1 MAQNHIYCLS
11 QFLGAWGPG
20 TALLGPLTWALS
32 QGCQQG
38 QRYPKTRQGWT
49 RAPSHIGRKDSAPR
63 GWFVSGPPFLKSY
76 WLVALVS
83 CSLAPARGRFTT
95 RSLASSEQVRDEAT
109 GHQQEKIGGRQS
121 HGLRSLSWEVT
132 SEQSPLQVLVMGA
145 GHWVPHP
152 RGGGNMGVNGRG
164 CWGPSEQLASADT
177 CLTLRCGSISHDTVR
192 L

>member
-1 MAQNHIYCLS
+1 MAQNHIYYLS

-109 GHQQEKIGGRQS
+109 GHQQEEDRRKTKSWSSQPQLGSDILAIAFAGSG
-121 HGLRSLSWEVT
+121 HGSRSLGPASK
-132 SEQSPLQVLVMGA
+132 
-145 GHWVPHP
+145 
-152 RGGGNMGVNGRG
+152 GRG
-164 CWGPSEQLASADT
+164 
-177 CLTLRCGSISHDTVR
+177 
-192 L
+192 